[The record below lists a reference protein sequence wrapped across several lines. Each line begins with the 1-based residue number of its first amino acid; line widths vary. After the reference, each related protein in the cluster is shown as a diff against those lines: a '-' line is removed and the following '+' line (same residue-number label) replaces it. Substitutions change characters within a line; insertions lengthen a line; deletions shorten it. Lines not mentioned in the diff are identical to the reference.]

1 MGETELSIT
10 AALAKLD
17 LSEEEHQRF
26 ADEVKKMLSY
36 FDIMAEADG
45 ASQSSDTVTMPM
57 RGVDALREDSEHRFC
72 DADTLIDRGPEI
84 EDRYIVIPNVL

>member
-17 LSEEEHQRF
+17 LSDEEQTRF
-26 ADEVKKMLSY
+26 ADEVKRMLQY
-36 FDIMAEADG
+36 FDLMADADIDSGAEADVPVRP
-45 ASQSSDTVTMPM
+45 VT
-57 RGVDALREDSEHRFC
+57 ALRDDVLSRFC
-72 DADTLIDRGPEI
+72 DADALIDRGPEI